1 MTLSELIQLASRAGY
16 MFDERANVAYDGY
29 CFVGVLDDGYSAQR
43 VSFESI
49 ADAARYFR
57 REA

>member
-1 MTLSELIQLASRAGY
+1 MNLSDLIQLAARAGY
-16 MFDERANVAYDGY
+16 MFDDRANVAYDGY
-29 CFVGVLDDGYSAQR
+29 CFIGVLDDGYSAQR
-43 VSFESI
+43 LSFDTI

>member
-1 MTLSELIQLASRAGY
+1 MTLSDLISLASRCGY
-16 MFDERANVAYDGY
+16 LFDERANIAYDGY
-29 CFVGVLDDGYSAQR
+29 CFVGVLDDGYSASRLQ
-43 VSFESI
+43 FDTI

>member
-1 MTLSELIQLASRAGY
+1 MTLTELILLASKSGF
-16 MFDERANVAYDGY
+16 MFDERANIAYDGY

-43 VSFESI
+43 LSFDTI